1 MPKEAEL
8 WNLAEVSE
16 KHRLM
21 RQISTLPAGLYEV
34 LIKPK
39 RKTRSLNQNSY
50 YFAAICTPFRDWL
63 VENWGEKVTVEQA
76 HETLKLALLERSD
89 AGGVELMP
97 ATHNLDT
104 AAFSEYV
111 ESAIQ
116 FLATKCDI
124 AVIPAEVYYET
135 SIER

>member
-1 MPKEAEL
+1 MPKDAEI
-8 WNLAEVSE
+8 WNLSEPSE

-21 RQISTLPAGLYEV
+21 RQISTFLAGLYEV

-39 RKTRSLNQNSY
+39 RRTRSLNQNSY
-50 YFAAICTPFRDWL
+50 YFSAVVEPFRQWL
-63 VENWGEKVTVEQA
+63 IENWGENVTKDQA

-89 AGGVELMP
+89 AGGIELMP
-97 ATHNLDT
+97 STRNLDT
-104 AAFSEYV
+104 AAFSEYL

-124 AVIPAEVYYET
+124 CVIPAEIYYET

>member
-1 MPKEAEL
+1 
-8 WNLAEVSE
+8 
-16 KHRLM
+16 M
-21 RQISTLPAGLYEV
+21 RQISTFLAGLYEV

-39 RKTRSLNQNSY
+39 RRTRSLNQNSY
-50 YFAAICTPFRDWL
+50 YFSAVVEPFRQWL
-63 VENWGEKVTVEQA
+63 IENWGENVTKDQA

-89 AGGVELMP
+89 AGGIELMP
-97 ATHNLDT
+97 STRNLDT
-104 AAFSEYV
+104 AAFSEYL

-124 AVIPAEVYYET
+124 CVIPAEIYYET